1 MTFNQEEFDTL
12 SVQDRAQ
19 IMAETIANL
28 FIERSPNAVFII
40 TMAEIDPDVEGPANS
55 YAVTHTNM
63 APGDTLELL
72 DYAREAM
79 ERQAEAPI
87 LNQ

>member
-1 MTFNQEEFDTL
+1 M
-12 SVQDRAQ
+12 Q
-19 IMAETIANL
+19 IMAETISNL
-28 FIERSPNAVFII
+28 FGERAPDAVFII
-40 TMAEIDPDVEGPANS
+40 AMAEIDPDAEGPTNS
-55 YAVTHTNM
+55 YAVTQTNM

-72 DYAREAM
+72 DHAREAM